1 MFPSGNPACSHSSP
15 GTPQET
21 LNKIMGNPNQ
31 IPDNPAKNSPNV
43 ALGLCDVDV
52 GVKWVFGHT
61 LWDSNGGVHVFCFP
75 NDFPQEPHN
84 IPTWLPIKHYQNTA
98 ITQSKHHQNPKN
110 GSVPPNMA
118 MTKTN

>member
-21 LNKIMGNPNQ
+21 LNKIMRNPNQ

-43 ALGLCDVDV
+43 ALGLCGVDV

-61 LWDSNGGVHVFCFP
+61 LWDSNGGVHVFFWFP

-84 IPTWLPIKHYQNTA
+84 IPTWLPIKHYQNNYNPIKSPPKSQKWVSAT
-98 ITQSKHHQNPKN
+98 KHGCN
-110 GSVPPNMA
+110 
-118 MTKTN
+118 

>member
-15 GTPQET
+15 

-43 ALGLCDVDV
+43 ALGLCGVDV

-61 LWDSNGGVHVFCFP
+61 LWDSNGGVHVFFGSLMISYK
-75 NDFPQEPHN
+75 N
-84 IPTWLPIKHYQNTA
+84 PITFLLGCQ
-98 ITQSKHHQNPKN
+98 
-110 GSVPPNMA
+110 
-118 MTKTN
+118 